1 MWAGWVRAP
10 GRRLGSPQ
18 PQLATG
24 GLSLPL
30 GESASLR
37 SRDQRQRRPRAMTH
51 RLFVTASWPETLVAE
66 PTTRAVPRA
75 GVGGRGVQD
84 LHRSS
89 PSPAHGSPTL
99 AAPSE
104 TLGNAC
110 LPYRSA
116 HKLVCT
122 VPCITLG
129 AGPDR

>member
-1 MWAGWVRAP
+1 
-10 GRRLGSPQ
+10 
-18 PQLATG
+18 
-24 GLSLPL
+24 
-30 GESASLR
+30 
-37 SRDQRQRRPRAMTH
+37 MTH

-75 GVGGRGVQD
+75 CVEGRGVRD
-84 LHRSS
+84 LHRCS

-104 TLGNAC
+104 TLGDAC